1 MSTKHVRT
9 AADLVRFRCALKVEC
24 LSCGHAMTMEGYEVA
39 REVGNVPLSQI
50 AARLRCSRCNGKS
63 SRMTVLSPP
72 PPRN

>member
-24 LSCGHAMTMEGYEVA
+24 LACGHALTMEGYEVA
-39 REVGNVPLSQI
+39 REIGTIPLSDI
-50 AARLRCSRCNGKS
+50 EKRLRCSRCTAKE
-63 SRMTVLSPP
+63 SRMIVLSPP